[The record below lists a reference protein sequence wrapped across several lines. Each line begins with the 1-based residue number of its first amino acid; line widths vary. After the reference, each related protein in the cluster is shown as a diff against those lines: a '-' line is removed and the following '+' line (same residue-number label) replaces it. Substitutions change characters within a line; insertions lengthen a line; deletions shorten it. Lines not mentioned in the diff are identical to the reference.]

1 MTCKKETSKRNTKI
15 NFNFDIDLS
24 DLNFDVC
31 KQIHPFLEYRL
42 KILTVSETTLKPGTE
57 KTIPTNLILSQK
69 IFPKQFQLQLK
80 SSNKLP
86 IKFLSEK
93 LEVEENRLFV
103 KLQNYNN
110 FPIKICCKSPIAYL
124 FFQPTNL

>member
-103 KLQNYNN
+103 KPQNYNN

>member
-15 NFNFDIDLS
+15 NINFDIDLS

-86 IKFLSEK
+86 VKFLSEK
-93 LEVEENRLFV
+93 LEVE
-103 KLQNYNN
+103 
-110 FPIKICCKSPIAYL
+110 
-124 FFQPTNL
+124 

>member
-1 MTCKKETSKRNTKI
+1 MTCKKGTSKRNTKV

-86 IKFLSEK
+86 VKFLSEK

>member
-1 MTCKKETSKRNTKI
+1 MTCKKETSKRNTKV

-69 IFPKQFQLQLK
+69 FFPKQFQLQLK

-86 IKFLSEK
+86 VKFLSEK

>member
-1 MTCKKETSKRNTKI
+1 M
-15 NFNFDIDLS
+15 
-24 DLNFDVC
+24 
-31 KQIHPFLEYRL
+31 

-69 IFPKQFQLQLK
+69 FFPKHFQLQLK

-86 IKFLSEK
+86 VKFLSEK

>member
-15 NFNFDIDLS
+15 NINFDIDLS

-69 IFPKQFQLQLK
+69 FFPKHFQLQLK

-86 IKFLSEK
+86 INLITEK
-93 LEVEENRLFV
+93 VEIIEDRLFV
-103 KLQNYNN
+103 DILNYNN
-110 FPIKICCKSPIAYL
+110 FPLKICSKSPIAYL
-124 FFQPTNL
+124 FIQPSH

>member
-86 IKFLSEK
+86 VKFLSEK

>member
-15 NFNFDIDLS
+15 NINFDIDLS

-69 IFPKQFQLQLK
+69 FFPKQFQLQLK

-86 IKFLSEK
+86 VKFLSEK

>member
-1 MTCKKETSKRNTKI
+1 MTCKKETSKRNTKV

-86 IKFLSEK
+86 INLITEK
-93 LEVEENRLFV
+93 VEIIEDRLFV
-103 KLQNYNN
+103 DILNYNN
-110 FPIKICCKSPIAYL
+110 FPLKICSKSPIAYL
-124 FFQPTNL
+124 FIQPSH